1 MYLERNGH
9 TFVFSRDMKYT
20 LILIH
25 MKRLRDYQWI
35 NSLKERMP
43 KLQGYLV

>member
-9 TFVFSRDMKYT
+9 TYVFSRDMKYIS
-20 LILIH
+20 ILTH

-35 NSLKERMP
+35 NFLKERML
-43 KLQGYLV
+43 KLQEYLV